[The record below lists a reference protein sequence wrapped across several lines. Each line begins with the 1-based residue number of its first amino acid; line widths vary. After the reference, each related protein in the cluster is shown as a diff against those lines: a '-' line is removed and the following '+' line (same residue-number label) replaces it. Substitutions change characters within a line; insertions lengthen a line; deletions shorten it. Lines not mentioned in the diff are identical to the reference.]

1 MAALVHELKMTGN
14 SNRLVT
20 LVLLGWVC
28 FAVALTGSF
37 HSTSAPAVAATV
49 WTLTALALIACW
61 KIGPIR
67 AWALNVDVRWLVLFH
82 LTRLFAGLYF
92 LMLCH
97 RGELSCAFAFPAAW
111 GDIIVAVL
119 ALPLVT
125 AMRTPL
131 AKTLLVVWNTI
142 GLIDIVFVVFSA
154 LRFGLRDWQSM
165 HALRELPLSLL
176 PMFLVPLII
185 ASHVLIFFR
194 VAQARGT
201 S

>member
-1 MAALVHELKMTGN
+1 
-14 SNRLVT
+14 
-20 LVLLGWVC
+20 
-28 FAVALTGSF
+28 
-37 HSTSAPAVAATV
+37 
-49 WTLTALALIACW
+49 
-61 KIGPIR
+61 
-67 AWALNVDVRWLVLFH
+67 
-82 LTRLFAGLYF
+82 
-92 LMLCH
+92 
-97 RGELSCAFAFPAAW
+97 
-111 GDIIVAVL
+111 
-119 ALPLVT
+119 
-125 AMRTPL
+125 